1 MVTIRA
7 MNTISISEL
16 KINPTNAINQA
27 ADYPVAIQSRNT
39 TRAYL
44 IGKELY
50 EKLLSFVEDLVD
62 QTAVSDTDFAKGKD
76 FEKVAKELG
85 I

>member
-1 MVTIRA
+1 MHPSRA
-7 MNTISISEL
+7 IS
-16 KINPTNAINQA
+16 QA
-27 ADYPVAIQSRNT
+27 ADYPMALENRNKVK
-39 TRAYL
+39 AYL

-50 EKLLSFVEDLVD
+50 EKIVSFIEDYVD
-62 QTAVSDTDFAKGKD
+62 KTAVGKTDFSKGKD

>member
-1 MVTIRA
+1 
-7 MNTISISEL
+7 MNSVSISKL
-16 KINPTNAINQA
+16 KVNPSAIINQA
-27 ADYPVAIQSRNT
+27 LDYPVAVEKRNQIK
-39 TRAYL
+39 AYV

-50 EKLLSFVEDLVD
+50 EKIITYIEDYLD
-62 QTAVSDTDFAKGKD
+62 NLAVKNSNFSRGKD